1 MMMKALPFLI
11 SCFASFAL
19 AEDFKN
25 IDGQE
30 YKDATVTRVE
40 PDGIVLT
47 TGSGISKVYFTEF
60 PKDVQESFHYDP
72 AKAAAFAAEQNA
84 QFELLRKQR
93 EEARQKQTEEM
104 ERQAE
109 TKDRQQAEIE
119 QQRQLLEQQRE
130 VRPRRTSELNGS
142 RSTEG
147 MPEHTYELLQ
157 DYTIQIR
164 SGIHG
169 ASIHLKRGE
178 RYRGR
183 ILADHAEIDIRGI
196 SYWIPSNILTPVRD

>member
-1 MMMKALPFLI
+1 MMIKALPFLI

-19 AEDFKN
+19 AEDFKT

-30 YKDATVTRVE
+30 YKDATVARIE

-60 PKDVQESFHYDP
+60 PKDVQERFHYDP

-109 TKDRQQAEIE
+109 TKSQQQAEIE
-119 QQRQLLEQQRE
+119 QQRKLLEKQRQ
-130 VRPRRTSELNGS
+130 VRPRGTPELNGS
-142 RSTEG
+142 RSKEG
-147 MPEHTYELLQ
+147 VPEHTYELLQ
-157 DYTIQIR
+157 DHTIWIR
-164 SGIHG
+164 YG
-169 ASIHLKRGE
+169 ASLRLKRGE

-183 ILADHAEIDIRGI
+183 ILADHAE
-196 SYWIPSNILTPVRD
+196 